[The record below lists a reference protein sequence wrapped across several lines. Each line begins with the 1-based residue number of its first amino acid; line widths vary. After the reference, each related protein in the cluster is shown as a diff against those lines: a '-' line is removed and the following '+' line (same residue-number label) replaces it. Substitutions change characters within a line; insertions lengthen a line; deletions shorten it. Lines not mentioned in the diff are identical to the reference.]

1 MGESQANLEELVA
14 PIIRKHV
21 PTIDN
26 DNIPTSTRE
35 SSHGKYKSLT
45 VTFTADSQEQLDNIY
60 REVTALP
67 SVLMVL

>member
-14 PIIRKHV
+14 PIIRKHA
-21 PTIDN
+21 PTID
-26 DNIPTSTRE
+26 DLPTSTRE

-45 VTFTADSQEQLDNIY
+45 VTFTADSQEQLDKIY